1 VLEKTV
7 EQMPKEPGVAQTVSD
22 AKTFVKDARATIAK
36 RHQEGDITG
45 QKAKVEEAKKKAN
58 DAMKEI
64 LAQKVT
70 PEQLKAAEDAVK
82 AIGTALEEGKDLKKK
97 DGDYAK
103 FDNDT
108 KKRITELND
117 RIAARRKAQA
127 ASDVKTTLQAAVTDT
142 SAKIETAFAPQGTDA
157 DLDTATK
164 AFEELGK
171 MIDGQQA
178 LERTDASYAAAADRA
193 RNQTFK
199 LLDKLQLTQMARE
212 LRRGTGDALAD
223 GDKAEKAAEAASD
236 LKARKKAHDQA
247 ASQYRSCE
255 KDGRVIL
262 SRYQQAKL
270 DSKVKVLL
278 DGQPASPNDVVNA
291 CTKRAEAAELAAKE
305 QVPLI
310 AFDDGPKKAYEAA
323 KGLMSKG
330 NKKDALAQ
338 YNECVT
344 TGVIL
349 GNRSPELK
357 EKKLAV
363 AGTSLTLAEV
373 IAACQADRKLLAG
386 K

>member
-1 VLEKTV
+1 LTV
-7 EQMPKEPGVAQTVSD
+7 
-22 AKTFVKDARATIAK
+22 
-36 RHQEGDITG
+36 GDF
-45 QKAKVEEAKKKAN
+45 
-58 DAMKEI
+58 
-64 LAQKVT
+64 
-70 PEQLKAAEDAVK
+70 
-82 AIGTALEEGKDLKKK
+82 
-97 DGDYAK
+97 AK

-108 KKRITELND
+108 KKRIAELND

-127 ASDVKTTLQAAVTDT
+127 ASDVKAELQQAVTDT
-142 SAKIETAFAPQGTDA
+142 SAKIEAAFAPGGTDA

-171 MIDGQQA
+171 KIDGQQA

-193 RNQTFK
+193 RGQTFK

-223 GDKAEKAAEAASD
+223 GDKAEKAAEATTD
-236 LKARKKAHDQA
+236 LKAKKKAHDQA

-270 DSKVKVLL
+270 ESKVKVLL
-278 DGQPASPNDVVNA
+278 DGQPANPNDVVAA
-291 CTKRAEAAELAAKE
+291 CAKRAEAAEAAAKE
-305 QVPLI
+305 TVPLI

-323 KGLMSKG
+323 KGFMSKG
-330 NKKDALAQ
+330 NKADALKQ

-373 IAACQADRKLLAG
+373 IAQCQADRKTIAG